1 MPSMV
6 SSLCIAV
13 APLVCFSHFMIDEM
27 SLSILNLEIK
37 RDDLDVLMIHVHHGY
52 MIDHYS
58 KNQVSTRWYSM
69 HAGAIHG

>member
-1 MPSMV
+1 
-6 SSLCIAV
+6 
-13 APLVCFSHFMIDEM
+13 VCFSHFMIDEM

-58 KNQVSTRWYSM
+58 KNQVSTR
-69 HAGAIHG
+69 